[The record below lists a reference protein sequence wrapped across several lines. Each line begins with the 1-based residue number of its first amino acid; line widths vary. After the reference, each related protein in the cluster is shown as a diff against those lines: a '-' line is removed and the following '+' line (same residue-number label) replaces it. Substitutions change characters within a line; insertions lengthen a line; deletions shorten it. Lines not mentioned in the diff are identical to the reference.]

1 MHYAMPS
8 EIERILA
15 IHVAR
20 IGDTLLTTAALR
32 HLSKVYPQAQIDFLG
47 HAKRIEVLAHLPY
60 LHHVGGISK
69 KSAQFKGWCAQLI
82 GRKPYDMAFVWG
94 HDAELVAYARRV
106 SKRVVI
112 SRQLDE
118 TANRMA
124 DLVVEFPNDTN
135 LLSEAEDKPLAQ
147 WILDVVEQG
156 THTKASSLYT
166 DYVVTTAEAAEAKD
180 LLLKHAEA
188 KSAQYVGLVVESH
201 PAGAHR
207 NWPIENFVAL
217 AQQLATEHSERYFVL
232 IGGQLPEAKVQVL
245 QQVLGDRLVN
255 LSGKLSLRQS
265 AAIIGELNLY
275 VAVDTGPSHIAAALG
290 TPSVVMFHCMRAGE
304 FLLAPRYPESLT
316 IVNHPTARH
325 SCTFEASMNMIK
337 PQQIVEACNQQMNR
351 RSLC

>member
-1 MHYAMPS
+1 MPS
-8 EIERILA
+8 ETKRILA

-69 KSAQFKGWCAQLI
+69 KSAQFKGWCAQLM
-82 GRKPYDMAFVWG
+82 GCKPYDMAFVWG

-112 SRQLDE
+112 SRQLDAA
-118 TANRMA
+118 ANELA

-156 THTKASSLYT
+156 TQTKAASLHT
-166 DYVVTTAEAAEAKD
+166 DYEVTPAEAAA
-180 LLLKHAEA
+180 AEA
-188 KSAQYVGLVVESH
+188 LLRQHTAGKKVQTIGLVVESH

-207 NWPIENFVAL
+207 DWPIENFVAL
-217 AQQLATEHSERYFVL
+217 TQQLAAAHPDRLFVL
-232 IGGQLPEAKVQVL
+232 IGGKLPEAKVQAL
-245 QQVLGDRLVN
+245 QQVLGESLVD

-265 AAIIGELNLY
+265 AAIIGALDLY
-275 VAVDTGPSHIAAALG
+275 IAVDTGPSHIAAALG

-304 FLLAPRYPESLT
+304 YLLAPRRPERLI
-316 IVNHPTARH
+316 IVNHPLARTV
-325 SCTFEASMNMIK
+325 CTFDSSMADIGVD
-337 PQQIVEACNQQMNR
+337 IVYPHCAALLT
-351 RSLC
+351 S